1 MSLKGFVLGCES
13 PQDMEVGDLN
23 LKALYLC
30 ADLVYGSW
38 NLMFFC
44 QFFVRKCCFYEERKI
59 AAVGEEGD
67 DYELIGLRNMHA
79 IVMAMN
85 AHGSLNTKPM

>member
-1 MSLKGFVLGCES
+1 M
-13 PQDMEVGDLN
+13 
-23 LKALYLC
+23 
-30 ADLVYGSW
+30 
-38 NLMFFC
+38 
-44 QFFVRKCCFYEERKI
+44 RKCCFYEERKI

>member
-1 MSLKGFVLGCES
+1 MVLGCET
-13 PQDMEVGDLN
+13 PHDIEVGDLN
-23 LKALYLC
+23 LEAFYFC
-30 ADLVYGSW
+30 VDLVYGSW
-38 NLMFFC
+38 NLMFFY

>member
-1 MSLKGFVLGCES
+1 
-13 PQDMEVGDLN
+13 MEVGDLN
-23 LKALYLC
+23 LKALYFCL
-30 ADLVYGSW
+30 DLVYGSY
-38 NLMFFC
+38 NLILYS